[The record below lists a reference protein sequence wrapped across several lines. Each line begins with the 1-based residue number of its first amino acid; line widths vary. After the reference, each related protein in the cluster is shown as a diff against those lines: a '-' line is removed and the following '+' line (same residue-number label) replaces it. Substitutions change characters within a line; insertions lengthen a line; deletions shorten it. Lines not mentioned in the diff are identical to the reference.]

1 MGKMKSLYLDI
12 KDDLCQE
19 ILSMAAIAQKHEV
32 PFSWVQEVWDELCV
46 EEAIDQP
53 ERPVDQM

>member
-1 MGKMKSLYLDI
+1 MKSLYLDI

-19 ILSMAAIAQKHEV
+19 ILSMAAIARKHEV